1 MFWLKTGFTHNH
13 QKHTQVIRTFSK
25 FSKFSNYNPIENE
38 YLKCLMV
45 RELMSPVSSVFY
57 TVVKVSFGLK
67 NELRM
72 GTSNL

>member
-13 QKHTQVIRTFSK
+13 QKHNQVIRT

-38 YLKCLMV
+38 YLKCSMI

-57 TVVKVSFGLK
+57 TVVTVSFGLK